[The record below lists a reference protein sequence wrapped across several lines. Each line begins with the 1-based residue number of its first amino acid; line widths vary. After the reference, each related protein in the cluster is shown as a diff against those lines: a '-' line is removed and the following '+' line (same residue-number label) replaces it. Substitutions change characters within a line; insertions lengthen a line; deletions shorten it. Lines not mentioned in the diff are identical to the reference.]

1 MKYFGTDGIRGI
13 ANEDLTPDFALK
25 VGKAAG
31 LFFKGDLIV
40 SKDPRC

>member
-13 ANEDLTPDFALK
+13 ANLDLTPEFAVK

-31 LFFKGDLIV
+31 IYFKGDLIV
-40 SKDPRC
+40 SKDPR